1 MNKANVLTT
10 NTLLITNLVIELTF
24 VLLQFNNFIM
34 CPSESRGL
42 ATKITGRAAKGFGVY
57 VPADALD
64 QGNHNSHVFIGEMFV
79 PQPLNSC
86 IMCLSENQELV
97 TKIIGHAAEG
107 F

>member
-1 MNKANVLTT
+1 MSKANVLTT

-42 ATKITGRAAKGFGVY
+42 ATKITGRVAEGSWVFVA
-57 VPADALD
+57 ADALN
-64 QGNHNSHVFIGEMFV
+64 QGNHNSHIFIGEMFV

-86 IMCLSENQELV
+86 IMCLFENQELV